1 MYRNI
6 LIVILVGII
15 FFLARHNNAPA
26 GKPII
31 KTTIDTIKKDS
42 LITKWKKGTDF
53 YHDTTIFDTIPVLQ
67 PTDTL
72 AILKDFF
79 AKNVFR
85 DTLTIPEG
93 YVAIIDTISKNKIL
107 GRQYNAKITQI
118 TIRETKEITYPEKKR
133 AGVYI
138 GLLGIQSGL
147 NEYGAGAGIIY
158 KTPNKGIFQLN
169 YTNTK
174 QVQVGYY
181 FKIF

>member
-6 LIVILVGII
+6 LIVILIGII
-15 FFLARHNNAPA
+15 FFLAKHGKSPE

-31 KTTIDTIKKDS
+31 KTTIDTIRKDS

-85 DTLTIPEG
+85 DTLYIPEG
-93 YVAIIDTISKNKIL
+93 YVSIIDTISKNKIL
-107 GRQYNAKITQI
+107 GRQYNAKITQV

-133 AGVYI
+133 AGLYLGV
-138 GLLGIQSGL
+138 LGIQSGL
-147 NEYGAGAGIIY
+147 NEYSGGAGIIY
-158 KTPNKGIFQLN
+158 KSPNKGIFQLN